1 MTGDSS
7 LADGTTVAP
16 EDQPLD
22 TILQR
27 LPSHYRKEILK
38 QYDLPQ
44 VKVSIFTI
52 LRYATPL
59 EVVMQVVGLI
69 MAIAAGTFPHNILFG
84 WKLIFYRRCVTF
96 DDHLTGKLDEFIR
109 RIYIPRNTISHSPRI

>member
-1 MTGDSS
+1 MKEKDKMKEKEGPTTTGENS
-7 LADGTTVAP
+7 LAEATIAP

-22 TILQR
+22 VILQR
-27 LPSHYRKEILK
+27 LPSHYRTEILK
-38 QYDLPQ
+38 QYDLPV

-69 MAIAAGTFPHNILFG
+69 MAIAAGTPYPF
-84 WKLIFYRRCVTF
+84 
-96 DDHLTGKLDEFIR
+96 LD
-109 RIYIPRNTISHSPRI
+109 SC